1 MRRSTI
7 MRRSTA
13 AGSTTAGGCC
23 IAARPTTQ
31 TGSPSTIA
39 VPATTS
45 ARRYPPSKPTGAAS
59 TSCWSTRSRLCGL
72 VPRSRRRLRS
82 ARAGRRHGGARLL
95 AARRGADQPG
105 LRARRVVRL
114 DLRAYLDFVL
124 ARRDLRYLTVDTDY
138 GCGVVRKL
146 KPRAAGF
153 PPCRSRQSGGERARV
168 AAWSGPGL
176 HLATITAPPGAC
188 SRNRAELLNLITVA
202 AFRAGAHAL
211 DN

>member
-1 MRRSTI
+1 MVVHD
-7 MRRSTA
+7 
-13 AGSTTAGGCC
+13 C
-23 IAARPTTQ
+23 
-31 TGSPSTIA
+31 SPPDEALTSPDF
-39 VPATTS
+39 VP
-45 ARRYPPSKPTGAAS
+45 GE
-59 TSCWSTRSRLCGL
+59 WCG
-72 VPRSRRRLRS
+72 VTY
-82 ARAGRRHGGARLL
+82 
-95 AARRGADQPG
+95 
-105 LRARRVVRL
+105 
-114 DLRAYLDFVL
+114 RAYLDFVL